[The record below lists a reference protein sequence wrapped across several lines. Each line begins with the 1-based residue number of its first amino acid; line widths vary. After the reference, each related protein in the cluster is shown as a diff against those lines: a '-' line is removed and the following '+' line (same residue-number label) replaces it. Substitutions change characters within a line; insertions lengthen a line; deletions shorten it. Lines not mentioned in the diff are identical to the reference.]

1 MNTEIS
7 DIALQKI
14 RDCVYEASGI
24 VIGANKSGLI
34 TSRLWRR
41 LELTNK
47 PNYDTYFSFVCSP
60 AGAQERLVMLDLLTT
75 NETYFFRE
83 PAHFNFLRDHVIPRH
98 HGDKLRIWCAA
109 SSSGQE
115 AYSLGM
121 VLEDQV
127 GNGKWEVLGTDI
139 SNIMLEQARK
149 GIYVAERI
157 DNMPG
162 EYLKRFCRR
171 GVGDFDGKLA
181 IAPEVRSCV
190 RFEPHN
196 LLQPRRN
203 HEQYDV
209 IFLRNVLIY
218 FDVETKRKVIENVLR
233 SLRPGGYL
241 IVGHCESLLGMNLPI
256 KVHSPSI
263 YCKPA
268 LVAKPLVD
276 KVAV

>member
-1 MNTEIS
+1 MNTDIS
-7 DIALQKI
+7 TIAFQKI

-24 VIGANKSGLI
+24 VIGPTKAGLI

-41 LELTNK
+41 LELTK
-47 PNYDTYFSFVCSP
+47 QPHYDAYVAFINSA

-83 PAHFNFLRDHVIPRH
+83 PAHFNFLRDQIIPRH
-98 HGDKLRIWCAA
+98 NGDKLRVWCAA

-121 VLEDQV
+121 VLEDQL
-127 GNGKWEVLGTDI
+127 GSGKWEVLGTDI

-162 EYLKRFCRR
+162 DYLKRFCRR
-171 GVGDFDGKLA
+171 GVGEFAGKLA
-181 IAPEVRSCV
+181 MAPEVRSQV
-190 RFEPHN
+190 RFEAHN
-196 LLQPRRN
+196 LLQSRRN

-218 FDVETKRKVIENVLR
+218 FDVETKCKVIENVLK

-268 LVAKPLVD
+268 LVAQPVLEKI
-276 KVAV
+276 AV

>member
-7 DIALQKI
+7 DTAFQKI
-14 RDCVYEASGI
+14 RDCVYEATGI
-24 VIGANKSGLI
+24 VIGAGKAGLV

-41 LELTNK
+41 LEQTNK
-47 PNYDTYFSFVCSP
+47 PNYDTYFAFVCSP

-83 PAHFNFLRDHVIPRH
+83 PAHFNFLRDQVVPRH
-98 HGDKLRIWCAA
+98 RSDKLRVWCAA

-121 VLEDQV
+121 VLEDQLGS
-127 GNGKWEVLGTDI
+127 GNWEVLGTDI
-139 SNIMLEQARK
+139 SSIMLEQARK
-149 GIYVAERI
+149 GIYVAERM
-157 DNMPG
+157 DNMPSD
-162 EYLKRFCRR
+162 YLKRFCRR
-171 GVGDFDGKLA
+171 GVGDFTGKLA
-181 IAPEVRSCV
+181 IAPEIRAGV
-190 RFEPHN
+190 RFESHN
-196 LLQPRRN
+196 LLQARRN

-218 FDVETKRKVIENVLR
+218 FDVETKCKVIENVLR

-268 LVAKPLVD
+268 FATQTAVD
-276 KVAV
+276 RIAV